1 MSVEVYKVLIFLKRR
16 PGMSIES
23 FRNYYEDVHAK
34 LCTKYAVGARR
45 YLRRYVEPLR
55 QPLTGANDE
64 MDFDVITE
72 LWFDERAI
80 FDTVLKYAARGTL
93 PPDVLAD
100 EERLFDRTKS
110 RFSTVIEMETD
121 LSA

>member
-34 LCTKYAVGARR
+34 LCAKYAVGARR